1 MERLPDYLRTVWDVG
16 RKSIRPALPALT
28 FLYFYRVGLEAYV
41 AVSDRTSALQGGTVD
56 FLPGL
61 AMAATFLPL
70 VLLVYT
76 PMLPLQDSILQDRP
90 IPFLAAVRRTLECA
104 WNLTLSGLVQ
114 LLMLVLPFFV
124 ICMGAAIVL
133 PMGTGSRLGT
143 LGTMIGVNN
152 EIDSAKLL
160 VIAVTGILGLLT
172 MAVVLL
178 LLIFA
183 MQALVLD
190 GEGPIRSIRTSIR
203 LVLSHLG
210 YVTGRMLAFG
220 FLSFVGLIVLTL
232 PTGILEQV
240 ADVSGANVLPFKVA
254 SIVWSSLAAVLFFP
268 FGSASITVLYRSLV
282 PATGASSPAPVALE
296 EEYRPARATTAPFE

>member
-1 MERLPDYLRTVWDVG
+1 MEPLPDYLRRVWDVG

-28 FLYFYRVGLEAYV
+28 FLYFYRVGLEAYL
-41 AVSDRTSALQGGTVD
+41 AVSDRTSVLEGGPVD

-70 VLLVYT
+70 LLLVYT
-76 PMLPLQDSILQDRP
+76 PMLPLQESILHDRP
-90 IPFLAAVRRTLECA
+90 ISFLAAIRRTLECA
-104 WNLTLSGLVQ
+104 WNLTVSGIIQV
-114 LLMLVLPFFV
+114 LMLVVPVFV
-124 ICMGAAIVL
+124 ICLGLALLL
-133 PMGTGSRLGT
+133 PLGGSRLGT
-143 LGTMIGVNN
+143 LGTALGVGG
-152 EIDSAKLL
+152 EIDSAKLM
-160 VIAVTGILGLLT
+160 VIALAAILGFLA
-172 MAVVLL
+172 MVVMVI

-210 YVTGRMLAFG
+210 YVTGRILAFG
-220 FLSFVGLIVLTL
+220 FLSFVALIVLTL

-240 ADVSGANVLPFKVA
+240 ADVSGASLLPFKIA
-254 SIVWSSLAAVLFFP
+254 SIVWSSLAAVAFFP

-282 PATGASSPAPVALE
+282 PATGASRSAPVALE
-296 EEYRPARATTAPFE
+296 DEFRPARATTAPFE

>member
-1 MERLPDYLRTVWDVG
+1 MERLPDYLRRVWDVG

-28 FLYFYRVGLEAYV
+28 FLYFYRVGLEAYL
-41 AVSDRTSALQGGTVD
+41 AVSDRTSALEGGTVD

-76 PMLPLQDSILQDRP
+76 PMLPLQDGILQDRP
-90 IPFLAAVRRTLECA
+90 ITFLAAVRRTLECA
-104 WNLTLSGLVQ
+104 WNLTLSGIVQ
-114 LLMLVLPFFV
+114 VLMLVVPFFV
-124 ICMGAAIVL
+124 ICIGAAIVL
-133 PMGTGSRLGT
+133 PLGTGSRLGT
-143 LGTMIGVNN
+143 LGSAIGLTG

-160 VIAVTGILGLLT
+160 VVALAAIVGFIAMI
-172 MAVVLL
+172 VVLL

-183 MQALVLD
+183 LQALVLD

-210 YVTGRMLAFG
+210 YVTGRILAFG
-220 FLSFVGLIVLTL
+220 LLSLLALIVLTL
-232 PTGILEQV
+232 PTSILEQV
-240 ADVSGANVLPFKVA
+240 ADVSGASILPFKIA
-254 SIVWSSLAAVLFFP
+254 TIVWSSLAAVLFFP
-268 FGSASITVLYRSLV
+268 FWSASVTVLYRSLV